1 MDRLRIGTAMMAFG
15 LLAFGLLSATAA
27 IAPALGQDN
36 PARPPAA
43 GQAAAPAQPRL
54 SKGDRNFVDA
64 AAQSGLAEVELG
76 KLAQKSVNP
85 DVRRFADRMIT
96 DHTKADLRL
105 KAIADADGVAAPDT
119 LDFEH
124 RKLRDKLANEHDGN
138 FDRDYARAMVADH
151 DQATTLF
158 RKEEESGRDAEL
170 QAFARNTLP
179 ILQEHR
185 KMAATLAAKLGATA
199 AR

>member
-1 MDRLRIGTAMMAFG
+1 MRIGTAMVV
-15 LLAFGLLSATAA
+15 LGLLSATAA
-27 IAPALGQDN
+27 SGPAMAQTG
-36 PARPPAA
+36 PVSPPAA
-43 GQAAAPAQPRL
+43 ANAPPSHPPLNKADHEFIDKAAR
-54 SKGDRNFVDA
+54 G
-64 AAQSGLAEVELG
+64 GLAEVVLG

-85 DVRRFADRMIT
+85 DVRRFADRMTT
-96 DHTKADLRL
+96 DHTQANLRL
-105 KAIADADGVAAPDT
+105 KAIAQSDGVAMPDT
-119 LDFEH
+119 LDVEH
-124 RKLRDKLANEHDGN
+124 KKLREKLANEHDGN

-151 DQATTLF
+151 DHAIRLF
-158 RKEEESGRDAEL
+158 RQEEQSGQNAQL